1 MTMNRQRRLRAQQR
15 RQGSGL
21 TTNLRSVRSQRLA
34 LVGRHGSQFGG
45 DRDLYAVLGYPK
57 NEPDWLDYLA
67 RHTRQDIA
75 GTIVDFPAEETWRDW
90 PDVRDGKE
98 RDAEDDTPFE
108 TEWRRLAK
116 RLGLWQAFE
125 RADKLAGIGRYSILL
140 IGVAGQSEL
149 STPVERVAG
158 LDALLYVRPYSEDAA
173 SIEELEDDPASP
185 RFGLPKF
192 YKVTFGAEGKE
203 QQRLV
208 HASRVIHIAENAL
221 ENDIYGRPRLQRVYN
236 RLMDLEKVVGGSAEA
251 TWKLIRK
258 GFVLDIDPNV
268 SIPDGFSDDLEEQL
282 DEYDHGLRRFLKTQ
296 GLTPHDLGSQV
307 VDPTGIV
314 GVLVGLIAATTR
326 IPQRILL
333 GSERG
338 ELASSQDAQQWAG
351 YIGRRR
357 SLFAESVMIDAVLKR
372 FLGWGALP
380 MPDAGEWS
388 VHWQALFE
396 MSEPE
401 KAATADTWSQAFE
414 RIARQAGQSAVSV
427 EEFREWF
434 TPLPVEMEAIT
445 STAGA
450 VGDIGKAL
458 LALKAT
464 GLLQDATL
472 LGILAS
478 LYPGID
484 AKGEATA
491 LAARVDDM
499 PSRIGAEATD
509 DED

>member
-1 MTMNRQRRLRAQQR
+1 MTMNRQRRLRR
-15 RQGSGL
+15 HRNHNDGVVV
-21 TTNLRSVRSQRLA
+21 NLRSIRSQRMA
-34 LVGRHGSQFGG
+34 LGGRHGKQYSG
-45 DRDLYAVLGYPK
+45 DRDLYNVLGYPK
-57 NEPDWLDYLA
+57 NDPDWLDYLA
-67 RHTRQDIA
+67 RYTRQDIA

-98 RDAEDDTPFE
+98 RDASDDTAFE
-108 TEWRRLAK
+108 IAWRSAAK
-116 RLGLWQAFE
+116 RLKLWQAFE
-125 RADKLAGIGRYSILL
+125 QADKLAGIGRYSVILF
-140 IGVAGQSEL
+140 GVAGDGDL
-149 STPVERVAG
+149 KTPIERVAS
-158 LDALLYVRPYSEDAA
+158 LDSVLYARPYSEDAA
-173 SIEELEDDPASP
+173 GIEELEDDPNSP

-192 YKVTFGAEGKE
+192 YRISFGAEGQE
-203 QQRLV
+203 QQRIV

-221 ENDIYGRPRLQRVYN
+221 ENDLYGRPRLQRVYN
-236 RLMDLEKVVGGSAEA
+236 RLMDLEKVIGGSAEA

-268 SIPDGFSDDLEEQL
+268 TIPDGFSADLEEQL

-338 ELASSQDAQQWAG
+338 ELASSQDARHWAG

-357 SLFAESVMIDAVLKR
+357 SLFAEGVMIDAVLGR
-372 FLGWGALP
+372 FLSWGALP
-380 MPDAGEWS
+380 APDAGEWS
-388 VHWQALFE
+388 VHWQPLFE
-396 MSEPE
+396 MSESE
-401 KAATADTWSQAFE
+401 RAATADTWAQAFE
-414 RIARQAGQSAVSV
+414 RIAGQAGQSAVSV

-434 TPLPVEMEAIT
+434 TPLPVEMVVPG
-445 STAGA
+445 STPTTMN
-450 VGDIGKAL
+450 DIGKAL

-464 GLLQDATL
+464 GLLRDETL
-472 LGILAS
+472 LQIFAS
-478 LYPGID
+478 LYPGVD
-484 AKGEATA
+484 ANGEAQA

-499 PSRIGAEATD
+499 PERIGAEAMA